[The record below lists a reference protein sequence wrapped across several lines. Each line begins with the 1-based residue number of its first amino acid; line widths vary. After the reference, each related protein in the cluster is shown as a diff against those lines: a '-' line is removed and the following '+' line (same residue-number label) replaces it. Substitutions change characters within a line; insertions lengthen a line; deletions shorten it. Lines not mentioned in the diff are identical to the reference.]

1 MIMNLKLGELIRER
15 LKAKNI
21 NQVQLAE
28 LVDLTPPQISRI
40 ISGERGTSLE
50 NLIAI
55 ADALQIE
62 RGHFL
67 RVAANSLPS
76 PDRDEWVEEMSH
88 KLTLLSPVVREM
100 AGKIITALAEGEVET
115 NSTQKPKTKSA
126 TR

>member
-1 MIMNLKLGELIRER
+1 MNLKIGELIRER

-21 NQVQLAE
+21 NQVQLADM
-28 LVDLTPPQISRI
+28 VDLTPPQISRI

-67 RVAANSLPS
+67 FRGIV
-76 PDRDEWVEEMSH
+76 DEPFMTAVSYFPQ
-88 KLTLLSPVVREM
+88 LS
-100 AGKIITALAEGEVET
+100 
-115 NSTQKPKTKSA
+115 
-126 TR
+126 

>member
-1 MIMNLKLGELIRER
+1 MNSKLGELIRER

-21 NQVQLAE
+21 SQVQLADS
-28 LVDLTPPQISRI
+28 VNLTAPQISRI
-40 ISGERGTSLE
+40 ISGERGTSMD

-88 KLTLLSPVVREM
+88 KLSLLSPRVREI
-100 AGKIITALAEGEVET
+100 AGKIIDAMADAEPEP
-115 NSTQKPKTKSA
+115 NNKPKTKPKSI
-126 TR
+126 TP

>member
-1 MIMNLKLGELIRER
+1 MNLKLGELIRER
-15 LKAKNI
+15 LKAKDI

-28 LVDLTPPQISRI
+28 LVSLTPPQISRI
-40 ISGERGTSLE
+40 ISGERGTSLD

-88 KLTLLSPVVREM
+88 KLTLLSPAAREM
-100 AGKIITALAEGEVET
+100 AAKIINALAEGEVEP
-115 NSTQKPKTKSA
+115 NNKPKTKTKSA